1 MDIKDKTENQNDF
14 ISGIVQIM
22 VATSAFGMGVDK
34 KDVGLVVHYE
44 ISDSLENYVQES
56 GRAGRDENI
65 EASCYILFDE
75 EDLTKHFILLNQTKL
90 HIGEIQQV
98 WKAIKNNTRLRP
110 TVSQSALEIARRAGW
125 DENVTNIETRVTTA
139 IAALEESGYLRRG
152 QNIPRVFADSILAN
166 TVQEAIDK
174 INLSPRFNEKQKTQA
189 IRIIKKLISTKSR
202 KYANDEA
209 PEARIDYI
217 SDHLGIPNDEV
228 IQIITLLRDEKILA
242 DNQDLT
248 AYIIKKEQRN
258 RSLEITRLYNCLEDF
273 LLTQFNEEEKLF
285 NLKELREQ
293 AEIEI
298 KKEISLDKLKT
309 LINFWCEKNW
319 IIRSHKD
326 DNRNYRAIYRCSSS
340 NTSFD
345 KKTKDRQSFIRV
357 YNKLPI

>member
-139 IAALEESGYLRRG
+139 
-152 QNIPRVFADSILAN
+152 
-166 TVQEAIDK
+166 
-174 INLSPRFNEKQKTQA
+174 
-189 IRIIKKLISTKSR
+189 
-202 KYANDEA
+202 
-209 PEARIDYI
+209 
-217 SDHLGIPNDEV
+217 
-228 IQIITLLRDEKILA
+228 
-242 DNQDLT
+242 
-248 AYIIKKEQRN
+248 
-258 RSLEITRLYNCLEDF
+258 
-273 LLTQFNEEEKLF
+273 
-285 NLKELREQ
+285 
-293 AEIEI
+293 
-298 KKEISLDKLKT
+298 
-309 LINFWCEKNW
+309 
-319 IIRSHKD
+319 
-326 DNRNYRAIYRCSSS
+326 
-340 NTSFD
+340 
-345 KKTKDRQSFIRV
+345 
-357 YNKLPI
+357 